1 MTSFKDREVAEEA
14 KYALDE
20 ETKFKMEARRNKLL
34 GLWAAERMGMTGDAA
49 EAYAKAVV
57 ASDFEKAGE
66 EDVYEKV
73 AADLKARHVTVTE
86 KELRAKMAA
95 LREDAR
101 KQIVGQ

>member
-20 ETKFKMEARRNKLL
+20 ETKFKVEARRNKLL
-34 GLWAAERMGMTGDAA
+34 GLWAAEKMGMTGDAA

-57 ASDFEKAGE
+57 VADFEKAGD
-66 EDVYEKV
+66 EDVFHKV
-73 AADLKARHVTVTE
+73 ASDLKARHVTITD

>member
-20 ETKFKMEARRNKLL
+20 ETRFKVEARRNKLL
-34 GLWAAERMGMTGDAA
+34 GLWAAEKMGMTGDAA
-49 EAYAKAVV
+49 DTYAKAVV
-57 ASDFEKAGE
+57 TADFEKAGE

-73 AADLKARHVTVTE
+73 SADLKARHVTVTE

>member
-14 KYALDE
+14 KYAFDE
-20 ETKFKMEARRNKLL
+20 ETKFKIEARRNKLL
-34 GLWAAERMGMTGDAA
+34 GLWAAEKMGLASDAA
-49 EAYAKAVV
+49 EAYAKSVV
-57 ASDFEKAGE
+57 TADFEKAGE

-73 AADLKARHVTVTE
+73 AADLKAKHVSITE

-101 KQIVGQ
+101 KQVVGQ